1 MAPVSSERPP
11 PHHGRLM
18 PRVAQLAQL
27 GAFGVPK
34 GPEDSY
40 KAGAGGVFSIS

>member
-1 MAPVSSERPP
+1 MVPVGPRTSVRRPKY
-11 PHHGRLM
+11 HGRLM

-34 GPEDSY
+34 GPEDGY
-40 KAGAGGVFSIS
+40 KAGAGGVF